1 MSENLAMEFEQAMYD
16 IYRNALMECGYNATY
31 FHQML
36 VDKGGVQTARQ
47 LLNDDE
53 IHEGLVKLWKLD
65 RLDLTV
71 EAEVWE
77 NAKWRPLFNE
87 SEIEKAEQRLRGLNY
102 FK

>member
-1 MSENLAMEFEQAMYD
+1 MSENLKEAFEQAMYD
-16 IYRNALMECGYNATY
+16 IYTNALTECNYKASY

-36 VDKGGVQTARQ
+36 VNKGGVQTARQ
-47 LLNDDE
+47 LLNDDK
-53 IHEGLVKLWKLD
+53 IHEGLENLRQRE

-77 NAKWRPLFNE
+77 NAKWHPLFTE
-87 SEIEKAEQRLRGLNY
+87 SELKRAEQRLRDLNY